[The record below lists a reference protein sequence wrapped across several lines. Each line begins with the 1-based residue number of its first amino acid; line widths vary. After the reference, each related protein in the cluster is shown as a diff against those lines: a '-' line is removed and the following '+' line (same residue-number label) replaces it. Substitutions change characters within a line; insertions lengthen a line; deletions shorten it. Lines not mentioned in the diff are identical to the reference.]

1 MQDGHRIDEEH
12 LAVDAP
18 QVDFDGPAKWT
29 VTIENGDDAP
39 IQITAI
45 RLEMTEHELCFDA
58 AAGDPYTL
66 YYGDSALATPQYDYA
81 TLFVPAANA
90 SAAQLGAETANP
102 AYQPRPDVRPFTEK
116 HPALLWIALVLVM
129 VLLGAVAVR
138 SVKATQGK
146 VS

>member
-1 MQDGHRIDEEH
+1 MICVLTQPPETHIRSTTAT
-12 LAVDAP
+12 LRW
-18 QVDFDGPAKWT
+18 PA
-29 VTIENGDDAP
+29 
-39 IQITAI
+39 
-45 RLEMTEHELCFDA
+45 
-58 AAGDPYTL
+58 
-66 YYGDSALATPQYDYA
+66 PQYDYA

-90 SAAQLGAETANP
+90 TAAQLGAETANP
-102 AYQPRPDVRPFTEK
+102 AYQPRPDMRPFTEK